1 MALTSDKIEAIK
13 KELMDLGP
21 EEQQAKLQEILATLS
36 PEEREQLVGKQQC
49 PFCLMT
55 QGQIPVKI
63 VYEDDSLMGI
73 LDINPAN
80 KGHVLLFPKDHA
92 PLLSQVPDSI
102 VGHMFEIANKLSS
115 AVFEALQADG
125 TNILVANGAVAGQSA
140 PHVLINIFPR
150 FEGDK
155 VAIGWEP
162 KKIEE
167 AEMDDVANKIKSAIP
182 KGRTKPRVIQEDLDP
197 NDLPREDT
205 RIP

>member
-1 MALTSDKIEAIK
+1 MALTADKIEAIK

-49 PFCLMT
+49 PFCLMA
-55 QGQIPVKI
+55 QGQIPVKV